1 MEKLTSQQLKEKIEN
16 KESFVIDFFATWC
29 GPCKVLTKNFE
40 ILEEKGVKLPVYAF
54 DVDSDR
60 DFIMEMGVRSVP
72 TLKYIKDGSIIDTKV
87 GVQNPDQLAESI
99 KSSLNL
105 V

>member
-1 MEKLTSQQLKEKIEN
+1 MKKLTSQQLKEKIEN
-16 KESFVIDFFATWC
+16 KESFVIDFYAIWC

-40 ILEEKGVKLPVYAF
+40 ILESKGVDLPVYAF

-60 DFIMEMGVRSVP
+60 EFILEMGVRSVP
-72 TLKYIKDGSIIDTKV
+72 TLKYIKDGTIIDTKV

>member
-40 ILEEKGVKLPVYAF
+40 ILEEKGVKLPVYGF

-105 V
+105 I

>member
-60 DFIMEMGVRSVP
+60 EFILEMGVRSVP
-72 TLKYIKDGSIIDTKV
+72 TLKYIKAGSIIDTKV
-87 GVQNPDQLAESI
+87 GVQSPDQLAESI

-105 V
+105 I

>member
-105 V
+105 I